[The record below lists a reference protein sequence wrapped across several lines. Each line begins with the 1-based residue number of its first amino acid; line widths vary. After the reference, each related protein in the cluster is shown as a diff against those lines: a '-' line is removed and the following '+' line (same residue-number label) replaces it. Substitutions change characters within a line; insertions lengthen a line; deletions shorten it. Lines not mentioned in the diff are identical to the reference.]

1 MYFSLD
7 LDHRLSLGGR
17 IAPEQP
23 DRVIPRRK
31 SDIIERLVADRTQ
44 ARAERDW
51 ARADQLRAELDAR
64 GVQVTDTPE
73 GAVWQLR

>member
-1 MYFSLD
+1 VDQSRTQND
-7 LDHRLSLGGR
+7 LTEAERHD
-17 IAPEQP
+17 IEQ
-23 DRVIPRRK
+23 
-31 SDIIERLVADRTQ
+31 LVADRTQ
-44 ARAERDW
+44 AREERDW